1 MITRMRKMTQ
11 EEFNALE
18 RDNNGYLT
26 IPNDTDCTEICFGV
40 KDMITF
46 GDNCKLGDW
55 SALGSDCKL
64 GNYCTLGN
72 RCELGN
78 GCILGYECRL
88 GDYCKL
94 GNWCELGKWCALG
107 NCCKLGANCKLGEW
121 CVLGNDCMLSDYCNL
136 SDKCVLGHW
145 CKLGNCCTLGNG
157 CKLGNGC
164 ELGEWCK
171 LGDRINARA
180 TFEGK
185 RVQDG
190 LQMKISN
197 TLNRYQT
204 VYFYIDKYGVMF
216 IQVGNWF
223 GYLNDFKAYIED
235 INSNATY
242 EEQYAAMCD
251 YAKAVLPL
259 MLKKSDAKRKEQQHE
274 N

>member
-1 MITRMRKMTQ
+1 MHKMTQ
-11 EEFNALE
+11 EEFNALKRNE
-18 RDNNGYLT
+18 SGYLV
-26 IPNDTDCTEICFGV
+26 IPNNTDCTEICFGV
-40 KDMITF
+40 KDMIIF
-46 GDNCKLGDW
+46 GDSCKLGD
-55 SALGSDCKL
+55 
-64 GNYCTLGN
+64 
-72 RCELGN
+72 
-78 GCILGYECRL
+78 
-88 GDYCKL
+88 
-94 GNWCELGKWCALG
+94 WCALG

-121 CVLGNDCMLSDYCNL
+121 CVLGNDCVLSDYCNL

-145 CKLGNCCTLGNG
+145 CKLGNYCTLGNG